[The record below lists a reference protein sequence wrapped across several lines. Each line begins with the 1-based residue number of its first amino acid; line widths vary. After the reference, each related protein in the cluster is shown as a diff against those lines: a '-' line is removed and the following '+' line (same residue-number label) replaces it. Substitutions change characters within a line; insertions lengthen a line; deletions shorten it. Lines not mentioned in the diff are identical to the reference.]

1 MSDKQELQSSFVLSI
16 AICFMFFLYA
26 PVEFYLTNKNEFW
39 YDLWVLLPIMLCVFA
54 LFTAVCMAGFYLLY
68 RFKTRLLHMAELF
81 LFIVFVCSYIQGNY
95 LIQYLPVL
103 NGDKIDWSLYPQG
116 RIQSI
121 VLWIVVVTI
130 VCAGSRF
137 LSAKRASFLIQV
149 VSICMLLMFGA
160 TLITL
165 CAVNNGLESK
175 ENICVTADNQFTMSS
190 DQNFIIMVMD
200 TLDADA
206 FSDVVMGDEQA
217 ESVFEDF
224 TYYDDTLGAYPT
236 TKYNLPFLL
245 SGMWFENQMESDA
258 YFEEVLT
265 KSPFLDELEQ
275 RGYSIDLY
283 TPDFDGFNEKTRH
296 RFENIGMYTKGV
308 SSYMDFARWQILLV
322 GTKYAPYDL
331 KRFSYVNPG
340 AFERLKVVEG
350 GREPFHMD
358 NNMDFYQAAAKEPVQ
373 YRKDKNFKFFH
384 LWGAHSPY
392 VYDRNLNY
400 IPEGGTFRQ
409 SIEMCVTLADSY
421 LEKLKENG
429 VYDNSIIIILG
440 DHGQENYRGQGNM
453 NQHPALLIKG
463 INEKHEFR
471 VNKTPVSFADMQD
484 AYLKLLDG
492 DDSESLFDGLP
503 EHRDRKFMWYDIKDS
518 SQMTEY
524 RQTGRSGDME
534 TMVTAGE

>member
-149 VSICMLLMFGA
+149 VSICMLLMFGV

-165 CAVNNGLESK
+165 CAANNGLESK

-265 KSPFLDELEQ
+265 QSPFLDELEQ

-440 DHGQENYRGQGNM
+440 DHGQENYCGQGNM

-492 DDSESLFDGLP
+492 EDSESLFDGLP
-503 EHRDRKFMWYDIKDS
+503 KHRDRKFMWYDIKDS